1 MKIERNV
8 GVPKERKRTKV
19 GELPLEDLNV
29 GDSIVIDFDP
39 EEINK
44 AAHSIRVRCSVFS
57 KNNPKYKFSVHK
69 DSKKNKIR
77 IWRV

>member
-57 KNNPKYKFSVHK
+57 KNNPKYKLSVHK